1 MEPDNNGD
9 TVNRKKRRSYYS
21 ELVTGARRHGDG
33 TNEAMA
39 SMFAY
44 ADPEKTAW
52 NVFKK
57 SASPMV
63 NLTSRRVTG
72 GLAPDPSRWL
82 TFPQDPST
90 TFPVQTLNPKVQ
102 MTIEA
107 EPRHLVLNVERERRR
122 RQYEHFKLS
131 RILDE
136 KGMQIED
143 IVRDSYLGLELF
155 DDEEYD
161 CRTPREWLQL
171 GQIDGK
177 QYPLPAEA
185 LLPLSSDDDAADEHR
200 QASYDWQLVAVEAYE
215 PDARLWSLK
224 ILCEKPR
231 YYRLPRIYLRFLAED
246 PRVFASRVEA
256 ALLARIDAELEILYN
271 LQLDCTSLD
280 EMQGMSPDDEA
291 AILERLADSIGYSHE
306 AMGERASVVMTEVD
320 RNYRRTMC
328 DLIYRDSFKRE
339 HPNFRPEPEQSYC
352 KAIVIKRIP
361 HFNRVKELY
370 HWTTLYVYPEVY
382 QALLL
387 ILDECR
393 NVSAKSLFDVDEEA
407 VVVAADSAAAAAA
420 TEETTN
426 VAAAALPLEAYEAKQ
441 LKRTRETI
449 DYLTRDWIDNTV
461 QILEDRVGAC
471 GKGWFDL
478 NQRHHDVYEFMKLKR
493 LMELVKQCMET
504 ALQTLIDASSLRY
517 ITSLELPTLCLLQLD
532 ESRAWEEADLKSPRL
547 TSAYPA
553 IFEIELY
560 MDKDKPHYT
569 TDLDLFREKLS
580 GIYSNALK
588 LCQSIRQVHPLV
600 LKNLKFPQNLFVK
613 PLNLVD
619 QTELI
624 EEVYRRLDR
633 AYSKAVI
640 PLRAYIKRYEKY
652 RELYLLNVD
661 EYIDNFFNEEFTVA
675 QFKEEISRQQELRAK
690 IAEQIPERLGI
701 GPFVVDVRKLRA
713 ELQKKHEDI
722 VDGLLVAYVERLAVQ
737 VGQILT
743 EFEGMMDRLGEQPID
758 IEQLFEMREYM
769 NAVPL
774 AVANLTEQLQRLKIE
789 YDVLE
794 HFCYNLSD
802 DDFNA
807 FWSARRYPTRILR
820 IIDETSKVLLEL
832 EKEVFY
838 KVQLEDQIQIN
849 DRIDFVMGAMTG
861 IAIQN
866 DLAKVYEIAKEVK
879 NVGKLIR
886 EVQEFG
892 LMLNAR
898 QKLFGMPVVPFEK
911 ITMLVK
917 SFEPYQNF
925 WLTANDW
932 TKRHDEWMNKPMVK
946 IDGAEIEGVVN
957 EMYKTIVKC
966 TKMFPEQPEM
976 TDLAL
981 EVKQQIEKFRPYI
994 GIIQALTNPGMKPRH
1009 FEELSRIAET
1019 DMSMSPELT
1028 FQDLLENDILSLEE
1042 TIKEISETAAREFA
1056 IERSLEKMRTAWE
1069 TLQMDVVPYKD
1080 TGTYIMKI
1088 ADETMLLLDDH
1099 ILSTQQISFS
1109 PFKGAFEEDIDVWTA
1124 SLKLTQQ
1131 VTLLWGE
1138 VQKIWM
1144 YLEPIFA
1151 SEDIS
1156 RQLPVESKKYNTM
1169 ERNWRRIMLQAFEN
1183 PFIMEICP
1191 DQMLLESLR
1200 ECMNLLEVV
1209 QKGLADYLESR
1220 RMIFPRFF
1228 FLSDDELLE
1237 ILAQA
1242 KNVKAVQPHL
1252 KKCFENMHGL
1262 RFEKSL
1268 WITRMYSAEGEEV
1281 ALQARI
1287 YPDGGVEHWLG
1298 KVEEAMRNTVRYK
1311 ISQAVKNV
1319 EKLPRKKWV
1328 FLWPGQV
1335 SLCVGQ
1341 MSWTAHV
1348 EKAIGDRNLAGYFK
1362 TMMQQLDDL
1371 RNLVREQR
1379 TDIERMMLEAI
1390 ITIEVHARDVTQ
1402 KLVETRV
1409 RSVND
1414 FDWISQLRYYW
1425 VDDAHLKVRAVNAE
1439 FQYGYEYL
1447 GNNGRLVITPL
1458 TDRCY
1463 LTLTGALHLKFGG
1476 APAGPAGTGKTETT
1490 KDLAKAF
1497 AIQCVVFN
1505 CSDQLDFMSMGKF
1518 FKGLAS
1524 SGAWACFDEFNRIDI
1539 EVLSVIAQ
1547 QIMTIQR
1554 AQMVGADRFYFEGTE
1569 LSLRAS
1575 CAVFI
1580 TMNPGYAGR
1589 TELPDNLKAL
1599 FRPVAMMVPNYA
1611 LIAEIS
1617 LFSCGFGEAK
1627 SLAAKITATFKL
1639 SSEQLSSQ
1647 DHYDFGMRSVKT
1659 VILTAGILK
1668 REQKDM
1674 AEQQICLRALRDVN
1688 VPKFLK
1694 DDLILFNGITSDLFP
1709 RVEEKV
1715 IDYDELIG
1723 AIHKSIKE
1731 MKLAIVG
1738 EFVHKVIQLYET
1750 TIVRHGLMLVGPTGA
1765 GKTRCYEVL
1774 KKAITRL
1781 KGRVQ
1786 PNGKPYTPVHTY
1798 VLNPKSITM
1807 GQLYG
1812 EYDLGTH
1819 EWTDGILSTLIRDG
1833 SAATDD
1839 DKRWYVFDGPV
1850 DAVWIE
1856 NMNTVLDD
1864 NKKLCLTSGE
1874 IMRLSPCQTMMFE
1887 VEDLRV
1893 ASPATVSRCGMV
1905 YMEPQG
1911 LGIDPFIDCWIKQLP
1926 GYLNEEH
1933 RQELSDLTYFFVIPG
1948 LQFLRAN
1955 LKELVTSIDSGLVI
1969 AYSNVMN
1976 YLIGTIKYQEDMIFP
1991 AYLFEPWSAF
2001 ALTWSIGATCD
2012 AEGRYLFSEWLRH
2025 KQEAGEHRLLF
2036 PPEGLVYDYRL
2047 QYEKSL
2053 DMDNPNS
2060 ERNLMNWVKW
2070 HDDLPSITIR
2080 PDQQFSDIE
2089 IPTVDMARSTALIHY
2104 LLTTE
2109 CNILCVGPSG
2119 SGKTLTVAAKLSRE
2133 MPSKYICEFIIFSA
2147 RTSANQTQDL
2157 IDSKL
2162 DKRRRGVYGPPL
2174 TKKQIF
2180 FIDDLNM
2187 PALETYGAQP
2197 PIELLRQ
2204 YMDFKGWYDRK
2215 EIGDFRH
2222 IEDVNVISAMA
2233 PPGGGRNPV
2242 TARLLRHFHFIA
2254 FPDMDES
2261 AKRGIFVTILTSWLS
2276 RTAFQDVFLEPLLS
2290 GSLRVFE
2297 IVSSEFL
2304 PTPSKSHYSFNV
2316 RDFGKVFQGILMADP
2331 AHIKQV
2337 DDLMQLW
2344 YHESYRVYSDRLTN
2358 DADRQRF
2365 QNILLQTLI
2374 EEFHY
2379 DANRARREGVL
2390 YYGDFCNP
2398 EGRYERVRD
2407 AKKMER
2413 VLMEMLENYNS
2424 QTTVP
2429 MNLVL
2434 FQDAMNHV
2442 CRITRVLRQSPG
2454 NALLLGMGGSGRQS
2468 LTKLSTHIAEYICF
2482 QIELSKTYGVRDW
2495 RDDVKDIL
2503 LKTGLKPGTQS
2514 VFLFSDTQIKSDVF
2528 LEDINN
2534 ILNSGDVPNIYQ
2546 PDELDKIFQA
2556 MRARVQE
2563 SGLQINRS
2571 NLLSAFRKVV
2581 KNNLH
2586 VVLTMTPIG
2595 ELFRARI
2602 RQFPALINLCTID
2615 WFDPWP
2621 DSALQNVA
2629 MHFLQNVKD
2638 EAFTDSVMKSIVKT
2652 CQFMHSS
2659 VIKASSDFLQVQY
2672 RHNYVTPTSYLELIS
2687 SYGHLLAKKR
2697 NELNLGISR
2706 LSTGLERLAETEIE
2720 VKDMQVLLEKMKPEL
2735 EQAAIET
2742 QAMIVQ
2748 IQKDTAVAEIA
2759 RQEAAAQEEEASKL
2773 KMENQAIRDEAEYDL
2788 SKARPMLQAAEES
2801 LKALN
2806 KADITEVK
2814 AMKRPPVG
2822 VVLVIEAICIV
2833 KKVKPLKVAGE
2844 RPGEKLNDYWTPGSA
2859 LLSDAGHFLSSL
2871 ENYNKEDLN
2880 EDMIKSLKGY
2890 IENPDFQPAKVATVS
2905 KACHSL
2911 CLWVHAMYNYYFVNE
2926 RVKPKMQ
2933 ALREA
2938 EEGLRQTELTLAAA
2952 VDKLRQVE
2960 AGVELLQAKFRRG
2973 EAKQAELERQKQ
2985 LCEDRMS
2992 RAVRLIGGLAEEKV
3006 RWAETVALIRHDLK
3020 NIIGDILLSAGAI
3033 AYLTPFMDTYRKRL
3047 LTSWYRT
3054 LGKNVPHTPGCSPVS
3069 VLGDPVEIRRWQIEG
3084 LPRDSLSVENAVLV
3098 TNSKRWPLFIDPQG
3112 QANHWIRNSGKQG
3125 GLSIVRMN
3133 DKDLLRVIESCIRFG
3148 RTCLIENVGLEFEAS
3163 LDTVLMR
3170 TLFRQAGVLSLKIGD
3185 NIVPYSPDFRL
3196 FLTTKLPNPHYPPEI
3211 AVKVLLVNFTL
3222 TASGLADQMLSL
3234 VVMQECPDL
3243 EETRSALIVSSADM
3257 KRELRDIEDRILQRL
3272 SSSEGSAVDDVDLI
3286 LTLEASKV
3294 KSEEI
3299 KIKVK
3304 SAEVTQAEIEA
3315 ARSLYIPIAERA
3327 QILFFCL
3334 LDLQLVDTMYQYS
3347 LQWFIQIFINAMRT
3361 SPKNENVEIRVSS
3374 INENLT
3380 FSLFTNVCRSLF
3392 EKHKLHFAFLLCVR
3406 IRMKDNLI
3414 DPDEWRFLL
3423 SGSTPLKEE
3432 QNPAPQWLTQ
3442 RSWSEIQ
3449 SLEALPKFRGFAASF
3464 KSLLAK
3470 FKIIFDSQQPEAE
3483 KLPDRWD
3490 QKLDDFQK
3498 MLVLKCLRPDKVTI
3512 SMQHYI
3518 IAHLGGRFVDLQSSG
3533 LEAIYKESSPTTPLI
3548 FVLSSGTDP
3557 AAELAKFADKLK
3569 MSRKLYSM
3577 SLGQG
3582 QGPRAEL
3589 MLKQSIEVG
3598 NWLFFQNCHLAPSWL
3613 PRLELLVENLPDST
3627 HRDFRLWLTSMPSPA
3642 FPVSIL
3648 QNGSKMTIE
3657 PPRGVKANVMRAYT
3671 SRVVEF
3677 QEFLESESVKVD
3689 AFKCLAFSLCLFHA
3703 ILLERRKFGPLGF
3716 NIPYEF
3722 TDGDFTIC
3730 LSQLHMFLLEYA
3742 RTPYEVLIYTAGHI
3756 NYGGRITDDW
3766 DRRCVLTLLHNF
3778 YNESVLETGHCF
3790 DPNELYVQP
3799 PPESTTFLDYVN
3811 LIKGFPIN
3819 DVPGLFGLH
3828 SNADISYAQAETYAC
3843 LNTLLELQ
3851 PREIGG
3857 SVKAMDEVTSNL
3869 ARAIL
3874 SGLPDKL
3881 DLRAIQKRYPVSYE
3895 ESLNS
3900 VLYQEAARYNV
3911 LLDEM
3916 RKSLSDLLRALQG
3929 LVVLSETLEAMAS
3942 AMFSNRVPNNWTN
3955 KAFSSLKPLGAWMED
3970 LKERVKFIRKW
3981 QDNGIPASFWISGF
3995 YFPQAFLTGTLQNY
4009 ARKYGVSI
4017 DLIDFSFKVLA
4028 QKPKTRPD
4036 DGCVVYGLFLE
4047 GCRWDGT
4054 SLAESRPK
4062 ELFTSMKPMLFL
4074 PEVNHKKPESG
4085 FYECPVYKTV
4095 VRAGTLSTTG
4105 HSTNFVLPVE
4115 IPCRE
4120 SPSHWIIRGAAL
4132 ICSLDF

>member
-1 MEPDNNGD
+1 
-9 TVNRKKRRSYYS
+9 
-21 ELVTGARRHGDG
+21 
-33 TNEAMA
+33 
-39 SMFAY
+39 
-44 ADPEKTAW
+44 
-52 NVFKK
+52 
-57 SASPMV
+57 
-63 NLTSRRVTG
+63 
-72 GLAPDPSRWL
+72 
-82 TFPQDPST
+82 
-90 TFPVQTLNPKVQ
+90 
-102 MTIEA
+102 
-107 EPRHLVLNVERERRR
+107 
-122 RQYEHFKLS
+122 
-131 RILDE
+131 
-136 KGMQIED
+136 
-143 IVRDSYLGLELF
+143 
-155 DDEEYD
+155 
-161 CRTPREWLQL
+161 
-171 GQIDGK
+171 
-177 QYPLPAEA
+177 
-185 LLPLSSDDDAADEHR
+185 
-200 QASYDWQLVAVEAYE
+200 
-215 PDARLWSLK
+215 
-224 ILCEKPR
+224 
-231 YYRLPRIYLRFLAED
+231 
-246 PRVFASRVEA
+246 
-256 ALLARIDAELEILYN
+256 
-271 LQLDCTSLD
+271 
-280 EMQGMSPDDEA
+280 
-291 AILERLADSIGYSHE
+291 
-306 AMGERASVVMTEVD
+306 
-320 RNYRRTMC
+320 
-328 DLIYRDSFKRE
+328 
-339 HPNFRPEPEQSYC
+339 
-352 KAIVIKRIP
+352 
-361 HFNRVKELY
+361 
-370 HWTTLYVYPEVY
+370 
-382 QALLL
+382 
-387 ILDECR
+387 
-393 NVSAKSLFDVDEEA
+393 
-407 VVVAADSAAAAAA
+407 
-420 TEETTN
+420 
-426 VAAAALPLEAYEAKQ
+426 
-441 LKRTRETI
+441 
-449 DYLTRDWIDNTV
+449 
-461 QILEDRVGAC
+461 
-471 GKGWFDL
+471 
-478 NQRHHDVYEFMKLKR
+478 
-493 LMELVKQCMET
+493 
-504 ALQTLIDASSLRY
+504 
-517 ITSLELPTLCLLQLD
+517 
-532 ESRAWEEADLKSPRL
+532 
-547 TSAYPA
+547 
-553 IFEIELY
+553 
-560 MDKDKPHYT
+560 
-569 TDLDLFREKLS
+569 
-580 GIYSNALK
+580 
-588 LCQSIRQVHPLV
+588 
-600 LKNLKFPQNLFVK
+600 
-613 PLNLVD
+613 
-619 QTELI
+619 
-624 EEVYRRLDR
+624 
-633 AYSKAVI
+633 
-640 PLRAYIKRYEKY
+640 
-652 RELYLLNVD
+652 
-661 EYIDNFFNEEFTVA
+661 NFFNEEFTVS
-675 QFKEEISRQQELRAK
+675 QFKEEISRQRELRAM
-690 IAEQIPERLGI
+690 IGEQIPERLGI
-701 GPFVVDVRKLRA
+701 GPFLINVRKLRA

-722 VDGLLVAYVERLAVQ
+722 VDKLLVAYVERLAVQ
-737 VGQILT
+737 VRQILT
-743 EFEGMMDRLGEQPID
+743 EFEGMMDRLSEQPID

-861 IAIQN
+861 IATQN

-932 TKRHDEWMNKPMVK
+932 TKRQDEWMNKPMAK

-976 TDLAL
+976 IDLVV
-981 EVKQQIEKFRPYI
+981 EVKQQIEGFRPYI

-1169 ERNWRRIMLQAFEN
+1169 ERNWRRIMLQASEK
-1183 PFIMEICP
+1183 PLIMEICP

-1439 FQYGYEYL
+1439 FQYGLVYL

-1723 AIHKSIKE
+1723 AIHTSIKE

-1738 EFVHKVIQLYET
+1738 VIQLYET

-1765 GKTRCYEVL
+1765 GKTRVSTHIHTL
-1774 KKAITRL
+1774 HTIR
-1781 KGRVQ
+1781 R

-1926 GYLNEEH
+1926 GY
-1933 RQELSDLTYFFVIPG
+1933 
-1948 LQFLRAN
+1948 
-1955 LKELVTSIDSGLVI
+1955 
-1969 AYSNVMN
+1969 
-1976 YLIGTIKYQEDMIFP
+1976 
-1991 AYLFEPWSAF
+1991 
-2001 ALTWSIGATCD
+2001 
-2012 AEGRYLFSEWLRH
+2012 
-2025 KQEAGEHRLLF
+2025 
-2036 PPEGLVYDYRL
+2036 
-2047 QYEKSL
+2047 EKSL

-2060 ERNLMNWVKW
+2060 ERDLMKWVKW

-2080 PDQQFSDIE
+2080 PDQQFSGTYDTYCTHSRARNNRFARAQAHPPARGGLQQLLEMSLLLLLHFADIE

-2261 AKRGIFVTILTSWLS
+2261 AKVNY
-2276 RTAFQDVFLEPLLS
+2276 DVFLEPLLS
-2290 GSLRVFE
+2290 GSLRVFA

-2379 DANRARREGVL
+2379 DANRVRREGVL

-2398 EGRYERVRD
+2398 EGRYERVRE
-2407 AKKMER
+2407 AKKMEK

-2454 NALLLGMGGSGRQS
+2454 NALLLGMGGSGEFS

-2621 DSALQNVA
+2621 DSALQ
-2629 MHFLQNVKD
+2629 
-2638 EAFTDSVMKSIVKT
+2638 E
-2652 CQFMHSS
+2652 HS
-2659 VIKASSDFLQVQY
+2659 

-2706 LSTGLERLAETEIE
+2706 LSTG
-2720 VKDMQVLLEKMKPEL
+2720 
-2735 EQAAIET
+2735 
-2742 QAMIVQ
+2742 
-2748 IQKDTAVAEIA
+2748 
-2759 RQEAAAQEEEASKL
+2759 
-2773 KMENQAIRDEAEYDL
+2773 
-2788 SKARPMLQAAEES
+2788 KARPMLQAAEES

-2960 AGVELLQAKFRRG
+2960 VGVELLQAKFRRG

-3196 FLTTKLPNPHYPPEI
+3196 YLTTKLPNPHYPPEI

-3483 KLPDRWD
+3483 KLPDKWD

-3677 QEFLESESVKVD
+3677 QEFLESENVKVD
-3689 AFKCLAFSLCLFHA
+3689 PFKCLAFSLCLFHA

-3799 PPESTTFLDYVN
+3799 PPGNTTFLDYVN
-3811 LIKGFPIN
+3811 LIKSFPIN

-3851 PREIGG
+3851 PSI
-3857 SVKAMDEVTSNL
+3857 
-3869 ARAIL
+3869 
-3874 SGLPDKL
+3874 
-3881 DLRAIQKRYPVSYE
+3881 RAIQKRYVTNALTFVLLRAHCSHASCTFFFFFSNRYPVSYE

-3942 AMFSNRVPNNWTN
+3942 AMFSNRVPNNWTS
-3955 KAFSSLKPLGAWMED
+3955 KAFSSLKPLGARAEAKNSPRRRLRRLRPLPRGMPLGRHFPGRVSAQGAVHEHETDAVSARGQSQEARGRLLRVPGVQDGGQGRHAEHHRPLDQLRPARGDTLPRVTLALDHKGRGAHLFARLLRHSNNNETVDTDKED
-3970 LKERVKFIRKW
+3970 SEKENSNDSAINDSVKCGKKFGNKRILLLHITKVHESHEDFASAKCEKKFVEQGNLIRHQKTVHED
-3981 QDNGIPASFWISGF
+3981 QRGVAIKAYNDYACDDCTKNFTQKSSLLHHQKTVHDGRKHFTCNKCEKIFGSKSHLLDHQKTTHEGRKDHACGKCERKFGKR
-3995 YFPQAFLTGTLQNY
+3995 GTLFRHQRTVHEGRKDYPCDNCQKKFGFKSNLLLHKRTVHEGRKDY
-4009 ARKYGVSI
+4009 ACDKCEKKFGERSNLIRHHKTIHEGRKDYACDDCKKKFSSRENMLYHQRTFHEGRKDYACNNCKKKFSKRESLFYHQRTFHEDRKDYSCEKCEKKFGQRS
-4017 DLIDFSFKVLA
+4017 DLLKHQRTVHEGRKDYICEICEKKFGQKVNL
-4028 QKPKTRPD
+4028 
-4036 DGCVVYGLFLE
+4036 LF
-4047 GCRWDGT
+4047 
-4054 SLAESRPK
+4054 
-4062 ELFTSMKPMLFL
+4062 
-4074 PEVNHKKPESG
+4074 HQ
-4085 FYECPVYKTV
+4085 KTV
-4095 VRAGTLSTTG
+4095 HEGRKDFACNMCEKVFRQKYFLLVHQKTVHEGRKDFACDKCEKKFTQKQNLLTHRKTVHEGRKDYACDKCEKKFGEKSTL
-4105 HSTNFVLPVE
+4105 
-4115 IPCRE
+4115 
-4120 SPSHWIIRGAAL
+4120 IRHLNTVHEGRKDYACNNCDKKFKHKSYL
-4132 ICSLDF
+4132 LKHQKLVHEGRKDYTCDKCEKKFGDKSNLSKHQLTVHKDH